1 MCCGHSAIAASAEP
15 GLGLEVI
22 TRAYI
27 VQTPIALLV
36 SARRCGGSKE
46 SRIAADGTRLQATR
60 VMGLLRRRCQYSGGS
75 PDPLEAAAATI
86 RVGLTHSRARPR
98 GITATQQDR
107 KSTRLNSSHL

>member
-15 GLGLEVI
+15 CLGFEVI

-60 VMGLLRRRCQYSGGS
+60 VMGLLRRRGKYSGGHQTRWKRPRERS
-75 PDPLEAAAATI
+75 AWP
-86 RVGLTHSRARPR
+86 GLTD
-98 GITATQQDR
+98 GVE
-107 KSTRLNSSHL
+107 KGLNETRIVSVFSLGR